1 VSLNRLGNFMSLQ
14 LEQLTSFWNEC
25 QDIGNS
31 FWRFEQMEK
40 LQRLLKTQ
48 YGGCHQDLHS
58 LNHFSYVKLDR

>member
-1 VSLNRLGNFMSLQ
+1 MSLQ

-48 YGGCHQDLHS
+48 YDGCHQDLHS
-58 LNHFSYVKLDR
+58 